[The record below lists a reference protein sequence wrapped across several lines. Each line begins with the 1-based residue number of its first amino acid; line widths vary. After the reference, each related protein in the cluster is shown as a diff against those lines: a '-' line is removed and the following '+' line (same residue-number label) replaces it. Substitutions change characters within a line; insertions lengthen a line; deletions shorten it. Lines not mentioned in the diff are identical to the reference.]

1 MQSALARTLA
11 LSGKR
16 DRAIDALRTLGE
28 AASTRYVSPVEF
40 MTLSFAAGDN
50 EAGYRWLTKAG
61 EDRSFDL
68 LALKVDPRFDG
79 LRDDRRYGA
88 VAGRIGLG

>member
-16 DRAIDALRTLGE
+16 ERADRC
-28 AASTRYVSPVEF
+28 AAHARASWPSTRYVSPVEF
-40 MTLSFAAGDN
+40 MTMAFAAGDP
-50 EAGYRWLTKAG
+50 ESGFRWLAKACD
-61 EDRSFDL
+61 DRCFEL

-79 LRDDRRYGA
+79 A
-88 VAGRIGLG
+88 A